1 MPGDGILKKE
11 VENYISKNDLNEF
24 VILPGFHKDI
34 EKIIEISDLTIVP
47 SLWEGFGLVVIESMV
62 KKKVVLASDTGGI
75 PEIIEHGE
83 NGYLFK
89 TLNKTDFL
97 EKFNFIYSVNSNLP
111 EIQTNALNTVE
122 MRFDINK
129 NSEFY
134 YLSYLSKFQ
143 SISK

>member
-1 MPGDGILKKE
+1 
-11 VENYISKNDLNEF
+11 
-24 VILPGFHKDI
+24 
-34 EKIIEISDLTIVP
+34 
-47 SLWEGFGLVVIESMV
+47 
-62 KKKVVLASDTGGI
+62 
-75 PEIIEHGE
+75 
-83 NGYLFK
+83 
-89 TLNKTDFL
+89 LNKTDFL